1 MKTFKLAIPLLTA
14 IACAPGMA
22 SASVLLGTELVNHSI
37 YANTYVSTGDGAT
50 VYGNVLGGTYDTS
63 GANSTIYGNLQ
74 SGDVGTL
81 GANGTVQGNFQTIN
95 AGTIGAGAT
104 VKGNFQAGGVG
115 TTGAG
120 STVKGNFDSGLAGT
134 TGANSSVGGNFNT
147 GTFPTL
153 GAGSTVGGFGTTDA
167 TAMDAMKAAMTSS
180 LAATKV
186 QIDDLKTTLSDM
198 PTSTSTGTGT
208 DFHLAP
214 TMVTSK
220 TFLAGVYSAPS
231 WSTTAWTT
239 LTLDGQ
245 NMANQTWVFN
255 IADILST
262 GANSKIELVNA
273 GANAQVFWNAGGYA
287 SLGADSTFF
296 GTVLA
301 KTYISVGA
309 NAVVSNFGASC
320 GGLFSSTSYVSIGA
334 GAKVGSEG
342 CSATPSIPT
351 AVPEPESYALM
362 LAGLGLV
369 VGFARRRAKKS
380 A

>member
-22 SASVLLGTELVNHSI
+22 SASVLMGTELVNHSI

-198 PTSTSTGTGT
+198 PTSTGAV
-208 DFHLAP
+208 FALAP
-214 TMVTSK
+214 TMVTSQ
-220 TFLAGVYSAPS
+220 TFYAGVYKAAS
-231 WSTTAWTT
+231 WTTTASTT
-239 LTLDGQ
+239 LTLDGLGKD
-245 NMANQTWVFN
+245 NQTWVFN

-262 GANSKIELVNA
+262 GASSHIELVNA
-273 GANAQVFWNAGGYA
+273 GANAQVFWNTGGYA

-334 GAKVGSEG
+334 GAQVGSEG

-362 LAGLGLV
+362 LAGLGV
-369 VGFARRRAKKS
+369 IVGFTRRRAKKS

>member
-1 MKTFKLAIPLLTA
+1 
-14 IACAPGMA
+14 
-22 SASVLLGTELVNHSI
+22 
-37 YANTYVSTGDGAT
+37 
-50 VYGNVLGGTYDTS
+50 
-63 GANSTIYGNLQ
+63 
-74 SGDVGTL
+74 
-81 GANGTVQGNFQTIN
+81 
-95 AGTIGAGAT
+95 
-104 VKGNFQAGGVG
+104 
-115 TTGAG
+115 
-120 STVKGNFDSGLAGT
+120 
-134 TGANSSVGGNFNT
+134 
-147 GTFPTL
+147 
-153 GAGSTVGGFGTTDA
+153 
-167 TAMDAMKAAMTSS
+167 MDAMKAAMTSS

-198 PTSTSTGTGT
+198 PTSTGT

-231 WSTTAWTT
+231 WSTTAGTT

-255 IADILST
+255 IADILAT
-262 GANSKIELVNA
+262 GANSHIKLVNA

-287 SLGADSTFF
+287 SLGANSTFF

-309 NAVVSNFGASC
+309 DAVVSNFGASC
-320 GGLFSSTSYVSIGA
+320 GGLFALAEYVSIGA